1 MPRSRADAVTA
12 PIEQEDSQLTR
23 RIVFLDIDGTL
34 IDEQERIQP
43 STVEAVA
50 RARDAGHRIFI
61 CTGRS
66 RSEIY
71 PQVLDL
77 GFDGIVSAGGSFIWL
92 DGETRVSQT
101 MPLEDAAFAIDF
113 FTDAGIDFYVQSDAA
128 VIASPGF
135 RAHLRRLLSSEVAD
149 SNRVES
155 DGELQFEK
163 FFDDGGEVLRD
174 DIGKMCFLSADT
186 PIVEIRAAFA
196 GRFDVINATVPV
208 LGPHSGEL
216 LQLGVTKGSAIL
228 EVCRIQ
234 DLDPANT
241 IGIGDSI
248 NDVEMLQVTG
258 VGIAMGNAP
267 DSIKAHADQIT
278 TGVDDNGVWNAFVRN
293 GLITA
298 DASVAPTAAYA

>member
-1 MPRSRADAVTA
+1 MTA
-12 PIEQEDSQLTR
+12 SIEQEDPQLTR

-34 IDEQERIQP
+34 IDEQEHIQP
-43 STVEAVA
+43 STVEAVS
-50 RARDAGHRIFI
+50 RAREAGHLLFI

-71 PQVLDL
+71 PQILDL
-77 GFDGIVSAGGSFIWL
+77 GFDGIVSAGGSFVWL

-101 MPLEDAAFAIDF
+101 MSLEDAAFAIDF
-113 FTDAGIDFYVQSDAA
+113 FTGAGIDFYVQSDAA
-128 VIASPGF
+128 VVASPGF
-135 RAHLRRLLSSEVAD
+135 RAHLRQLLAAEVAD

-186 PIVEIRAAFA
+186 SIAEIRAAFA

-208 LGPHSGEL
+208 LGPQSGEL
-216 LQLGVTKGSAIL
+216 LQLGVNKGSAIL

-258 VGIAMGNAP
+258 IGIAMGNAP
-267 DSIKAHADQIT
+267 DSIKAHADQVT

-298 DASVAPTAAYA
+298 DASVAPTAAYV